1 MGLSVGD
8 ETSLIKSSSQA
19 YQVDSSVLCNSSECA
34 QEVLPQLEMQ
44 GDLPS
49 SGAVGWGQFEAAF
62 CRSCRHRWRE
72 ALASKHCAQVQWSRD
87 EAHDG
92 RGNGNL
98 QGRCQ
103 YPGPFRPSRL

>member
-1 MGLSVGD
+1 MCLSVGD

-49 SGAVGWGQFEAAF
+49 SGAVGWGQFKAAF
-62 CRSCRHRWRE
+62 LQELQAPVARGLGISRAQ
-72 ALASKHCAQVQWSRD
+72 ALHASPVVQR
-87 EAHDG
+87 
-92 RGNGNL
+92 RGT
-98 QGRCQ
+98 
-103 YPGPFRPSRL
+103 